1 MTPEK
6 FAAIRKALYGLVP
19 IIGTI
24 LTAYGVVS
32 AEKWQVIAGLLV
44 NIGTLALAFFNTSP
58 AAHAELAEYRAADAT
73 QGTSAAV
80 QDSLAEAISA
90 AVSAIP
96 APAPAADD
104 AGLGGQGAP
113 TPPPADVVNP
123 QGPPVYTARHA
134 AD

>member
-1 MTPEK
+1 MTEEK
-6 FAAIRKALYGLVP
+6 KAVIRKAFYGLLP
-19 IIGTI
+19 IIGSV
-24 LTAYGVVS
+24 LTAFGVVS
-32 AEKWQVIAGLLV
+32 TDKWQVIAGLVTNVIGLV
-44 NIGTLALAFFNTSP
+44 IAFIHTSP
-58 AAHAELAEYRAADAT
+58 SDHAELAEYRAADAT